1 MKERIKK
8 ISKIAFVVILVI
20 VILYNAV
27 FDTTRMTRQKE
38 LKFREKYDDFVLFSS
53 KPPIWYLEKIFP
65 PVVIVYDMYLYY
77 IKLPLDK
84 DMWFEESD
92 INVVFFRWKAS
103 ELKKQVER
111 EISRELEEFKQ
122 SGNIHDYTYD
132 EEIMLLDIF
141 IDTADI
147 DKYYEMRD
155 YIENEWQNDK
165 LAILGALREIR
176 GRGYVRIHEFG
187 AN

>member
-8 ISKIAFVVILVI
+8 ILKIILPVILVI
-20 VILYNAV
+20 IILYNIV
-27 FDTTRMTRQKE
+27 FDTVTMSKEEMTKIE
-38 LKFREKYDDFVLFSS
+38 GKYNEFVLFSFR
-53 KPPIWYLEKIFP
+53 PPIRYLEKIFP
-65 PVVIVYDMYLYY
+65 PVEIVYNMYLYY